1 MSVTSLATIVTGCK
15 DPFLISKSKV
25 SSKEISLLLSISSI
39 ALVTIPSIS
48 FLVLLIREP
57 YFLFSSTLIS
67 FSPDKI
73 SIIRLFLPT
82 YFDLTFNMS
91 ASLLQV
97 LSSPLKLATICFN
110 SSSINSILPKKTSS

>member
-1 MSVTSLATIVTGCK
+1 IL
-15 DPFLISKSKV
+15 
-25 SSKEISLLLSISSI
+25 LLLSISSI

-48 FLVLLIREP
+48 FLVLLIKDP

-91 ASLLQV
+91 ASLLQA
-97 LSSPLKLATICFN
+97 LSSSLKLATKFLN
-110 SSSINSILPKKTSS
+110 SSSINSILPKKQVHKLIKDELTRGTTLVYELVHTL